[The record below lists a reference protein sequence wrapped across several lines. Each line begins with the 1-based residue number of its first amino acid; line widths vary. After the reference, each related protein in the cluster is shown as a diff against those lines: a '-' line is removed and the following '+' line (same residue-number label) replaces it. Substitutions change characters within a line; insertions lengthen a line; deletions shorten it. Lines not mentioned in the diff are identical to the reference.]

1 METYG
6 GSSMRLR
13 IGLVTVLSLLVVVG
27 LAHSAIESVTAT
39 SATGDITVEP
49 GGRTLAAGEQVEEG
63 ETVTLGAGA
72 NLTLT
77 FEDGATM
84 DVVGPASFRMTTVAD
99 TARTVDLI
107 YGTVNRLEAKDVVV
121 GIRTPYDTFVA
132 ARNSAVFAGISNSPS
147 GAKVTYMLL
156 EGENAK
162 VVDGQQLTVMTAD
175 APVVIDRM
183 QGGGTALPGTD
194 EGARFEV
201 GGHVV
206 QVFPSDGFSM
216 EQLPGGGL
224 KITRTGEGFGM
235 VSVDDDTSFYLAEGQ
250 FVQLDSAGNTTAMNG
265 IIHVYAPLDRMG
277 LYWEPI
283 KGPASASFTGT
294 KVK

>member
-1 METYG
+1 
-6 GSSMRLR
+6 MRLR

-39 SATGDITVEP
+39 AATGDITVEP
-49 GGRTLAAGEQVEEG
+49 GGRTLAAGEQVEQG

-72 NLTLT
+72 KLTLT

-84 DVVGPASFRMTTVAD
+84 DVVGPASFRMTTVSD

-107 YGTVNRLEAKDVVV
+107 YGTVNRLVAKDVVI

-132 ARNSAVFAGISNSPS
+132 AQNSTVFAGIAQSPD

-162 VVDGQQLTVMTAD
+162 VVDGQQLTVMTQD
-175 APVVIDRM
+175 APVVVNRM

-194 EGARFEV
+194 ETAKFNLGD
-201 GGHVV
+201 HVV
-206 QVFPSDGFSM
+206 RVYPSGGFTVEEM
-216 EQLPGGGL
+216 PGGGM
-224 KITRTGEGFGM
+224 KITRSGEGFGL
-235 VSVDDDTSFYLAEGQ
+235 VSVDDDTSYYLAEGE
-250 FVQLDSAGNTTAMNG
+250 FVQFDSAGNTTAMNG
-265 IIHVYAPLDRMG
+265 IIHVYSPLDRMG

-283 KGPASASFTGT
+283 QGPASASFTGT

>member
-1 METYG
+1 
-6 GSSMRLR
+6 MRFR
-13 IGLVTVLSLLVVVG
+13 IGLVTALSLLIVVG
-27 LAHSAIESVTAT
+27 LAYSGIENVTAT

-49 GGRTLAAGEQVEEG
+49 GGRTLAAGEQVEQG

-99 TARTVDLI
+99 SARTVDLI
-107 YGTVNRLEAKDVVV
+107 YGTVNRLMAKDVVIGV
-121 GIRTPYDTFVA
+121 RTPYDTFVA
-132 ARNSAVFAGISNSPS
+132 AQNSTVFAGIAQSPD

-162 VVDGQQLTVMTAD
+162 VVDGQQLTVMTQD
-175 APVVIDRM
+175 APVVVNRM

-194 EGARFEV
+194 ETAKFKV

-206 QVFPSDGFSM
+206 EVFPSGGFSV

-224 KITRTGEGFGM
+224 KISRTGEGYGI
-235 VSVDDDTSFYLAEGQ
+235 VTVDGNTSYYLAEGQ
-250 FVQLDSAGNTTAMNG
+250 FAQFDSTGNTTAMNG

-277 LYWEPI
+277 LYWEPVQ
-283 KGPASASFTGT
+283 GPASASFTGT